1 MITKDSS
8 YEIIYSLIINHL
20 TSKEFNMVI
29 FCIQLKHKYNCIV
42 HSNQQLYQM
51 EDEAATDA
59 EKGEKT
65 ITSSQAKNSLHVL

>member
-1 MITKDSS
+1 
-8 YEIIYSLIINHL
+8 
-20 TSKEFNMVI
+20 
-29 FCIQLKHKYNCIV
+29 
-42 HSNQQLYQM
+42 M